1 MAENAVWEPAL
12 LQIDDDRD
20 AELPALVLPHRRL
33 KDGAELD
40 MTPMIDVTFLLLIFF
55 IVCSTASTQREVE
68 LPPAQYGMGVDPSTS
83 TIITMTAVD
92 DGPVKV
98 YLGDGTVTGEL
109 PDDPL
114 AQEAEVSQAV
124 EEAVNQGRTNVLIKA
139 ARNVHHRDVS
149 RIAAASGRAG
159 EITLH
164 LGVVEVAEE

>member
-1 MAENAVWEPAL
+1 MADIATRPPAL
-12 LQIDDDRD
+12 EIDEDRD
-20 AELPALVLPHRRL
+20 AEYAGPVLPHRRIR
-33 KDGAELD
+33 DDSDID
-40 MTPMIDVTFLLLIFF
+40 MTPMIDCVFQLLIFF
-55 IVCSTASTQREVE
+55 MVCSAVSTQREVE

-83 TIITMTAVD
+83 TVITMTAVD